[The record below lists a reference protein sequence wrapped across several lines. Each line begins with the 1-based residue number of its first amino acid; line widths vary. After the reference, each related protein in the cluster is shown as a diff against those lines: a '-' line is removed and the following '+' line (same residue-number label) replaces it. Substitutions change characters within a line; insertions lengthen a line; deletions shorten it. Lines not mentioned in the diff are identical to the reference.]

1 MNINHCNINKGTKP
15 HKVVPP
21 PSYKLAISP
30 LTIDIS
36 PTKTRVKL
44 ELCSPT
50 ERYRTG
56 APPCKILIFLR
67 SSNKTVATRRPGDLA
82 TEVYGAYL
90 FLDVD
95 QPGYHSWAHVQLN
108 AKWDD
113 IIYTHNVIYIYVY
126 MYIYIH
132 IDMCIYI
139 CICISIY
146 IYVCMYNIMLYIY
159 IYIICFGDRMDGSWS
174 IFFICCG
181 AFIHGP
187 SNGVLCSWFWI
198 PSGKLT

>member
-1 MNINHCNINKGTKP
+1 MNILGYLKYYFPILVNVPDILYCCMNINHCNINKGTKP

-67 SSNKTVATRRPGDLA
+67 SSNKTVATRRPGNGGLWCVPVLRCRSAGVPQLGTCA
-82 TEVYGAYL
+82 TECKMG
-90 FLDVD
+90 
-95 QPGYHSWAHVQLN
+95 
-108 AKWDD
+108 
-113 IIYTHNVIYIYVY
+113 
-126 MYIYIH
+126 
-132 IDMCIYI
+132 
-139 CICISIY
+139 
-146 IYVCMYNIMLYIY
+146 
-159 IYIICFGDRMDGSWS
+159 
-174 IFFICCG
+174 
-181 AFIHGP
+181 
-187 SNGVLCSWFWI
+187 
-198 PSGKLT
+198 